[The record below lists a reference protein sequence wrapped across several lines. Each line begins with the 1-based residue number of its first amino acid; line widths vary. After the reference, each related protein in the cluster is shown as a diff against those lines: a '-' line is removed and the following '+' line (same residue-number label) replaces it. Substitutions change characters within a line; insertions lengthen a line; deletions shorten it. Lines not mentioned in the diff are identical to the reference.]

1 MGSGAQW
8 GLWEGGSA
16 PAPTP
21 PTRGE
26 VARNLQQSHT
36 FLCQGSSGRTT
47 SLSQQPKPLL
57 RRGTPSQILPLG
69 EALNFPALQAHS
81 GSQLSSPAV
90 LWSITHREA
99 AILPV
104 LPTLPLPP
112 GALHS
117 CLFGPPSAA
126 SEE

>member
-36 FLCQGSSGRTT
+36 FSARAHQEEPH
-47 SLSQQPKPLL
+47 LSPNSQN
-57 RRGTPSQILPLG
+57 PS
-69 EALNFPALQAHS
+69 
-81 GSQLSSPAV
+81 
-90 LWSITHREA
+90 
-99 AILPV
+99 
-104 LPTLPLPP
+104 
-112 GALHS
+112 
-117 CLFGPPSAA
+117 
-126 SEE
+126 